1 MHAAQ
6 LGIEKR
12 GASVILN
19 GPNPKDVTI
28 FIAAARPLC
37 YHLPFTIHMSDNVAS
52 DSSSR
57 RTAIRVLARWLR
69 SNDFPD
75 RIIPDCPDRGFVMDL
90 VYGAVRQR
98 RAIEWMLARHVD
110 KMPAGETLAALL
122 AGACQLFFM
131 PSVPDYAAVD
141 ATVEAAKQASKRSAG
156 FVNAVLRT
164 LLRNREALTAE
175 LASQPLAV
183 RLSHPDALV
192 TRWLDFFG
200 EKETTALC
208 EWNNRPA
215 ETVVSLL
222 PHSGL
227 TAAAW
232 MERLAATPDGN
243 GLNARPH
250 PAAPDTAVTLPHG
263 APRIETLPGFTEGWF
278 VVQDPA
284 TRAAVDLLDV
294 RPGQR
299 ILDACAAPG
308 GKTLQIASRLLAAT
322 RGAPPPGELVAM
334 DLHQDRLVF
343 LQENLARAGMAWVR
357 AIQGDASALTPE
369 AAGGLFDRVLLD
381 APCANTGVLRRR
393 PDARWR
399 FTAHRLQTLVHT
411 QRTLLANAIR
421 LLAPGGILVYST
433 CSLEPEEN
441 QRQMERLCL
450 ASSGLRLL
458 GAETRHPV
466 RQGTDG
472 AYAVA
477 LQRP

>member
-1 MHAAQ
+1 
-6 LGIEKR
+6 
-12 GASVILN
+12 
-19 GPNPKDVTI
+19 
-28 FIAAARPLC
+28 
-37 YHLPFTIHMSDNVAS
+37 MSDTPAPAA
-52 DSSSR
+52 SSR
-57 RTAIRVLARWLR
+57 HTAIRVLLRWLS

-98 RAIEWMLARHVD
+98 RALEWLLARHVE

-122 AGACQLFFM
+122 AGAYQLFFM

-141 ATVEAAKQASKRSAG
+141 ATVEAAKKSSKRSAG
-156 FVNAVLRT
+156 FVNGVLRT
-164 LLRNREALTAE
+164 LLRNRDALTAE
-175 LASQPLAV
+175 LARQSLAV

-192 TRWLDFFG
+192 SRWQERFG
-200 EKETTALC
+200 KAETEALC
-208 EWNNRPA
+208 EWDNRPA
-215 ETVVSLL
+215 ETVLAIL

-232 MERLAATPDGN
+232 LERLAACPGCEALD
-243 GLNARPH
+243 ARPH
-250 PAAPDTAVTLPHG
+250 PAAPDAAITLPHG
-263 APRIETLPGFTEGWF
+263 APRLETLPGFAEGWF

-308 GKTLQIASRLLAAT
+308 GKTLQIASRLLAA
-322 RGAPPPGELVAM
+322 APGVLPPGDLVAM
-334 DLHQDRLVF
+334 DVHSDRIRF
-343 LQENLARAGMAWVR
+343 LDENLKRVGFPWVR
-357 AIQGDASALTPE
+357 TLHGDAATLTAA
-369 AAGGLFDRVLLD
+369 AAGGLFDRILLD
-381 APCANTGVLRRR
+381 APCTNTGVLRRR

-411 QRTLLANAIR
+411 QRTLLVNAIK

-441 QRQMERLCL
+441 QNQFDRLCL
-450 ASSGLRLL
+450 ASTGLRLI
-458 GAETRHPV
+458 GTAERHPA
-466 RQGTDG
+466 RHGTDG
-472 AYAVA
+472 AFAAA
-477 LQRP
+477 LQAPGR